1 MNSFLRKFIIGEW
14 NLGIC
19 NQDFMEL
26 FSKIPQGGTLRLH
39 TTWMKHHHYNSFF
52 ADPFIYK
59 ISANQISILAEEFLF
74 TRSKGVISLL
84 DLDRTTGKLLN
95 KKVVLE
101 ETCHLSYP
109 FYDEER
115 KSFIP
120 ESFRNGNW
128 AEYDF
133 DGDKIYDKRI
143 ITSFPIIDAT
153 PVEYDGKWYVFA
165 TKHPHALDELLI
177 YYSDHREGTY
187 IPHPNN
193 PVKRCIKT
201 SRPGG
206 KCFFY
211 NGGLYRIVQDSTLRY
226 GETMHIMK
234 VTDLSPTSFSEE
246 LYCHLEIE
254 KPGKYFLG
262 FHTLNFVND
271 FIVIDG
277 FRESFRPLFV
287 IYIVKIRPILKK
299 IFNLK

>member
-14 NLGIC
+14 NLGIS
-19 NQDFMEL
+19 NHNFLEL
-26 FSKIPQGGTLRLH
+26 FSHVKQGDTLKLNVQ
-39 TTWMKHHHYNSFF
+39 WMRHHHYNSFY
-52 ADPFIYK
+52 ADPFIYRV
-59 ISANQISILAEEFLF
+59 NTDNVQILAEEYFF
-74 TRSKGVISLL
+74 TRSKGVISIL
-84 DLDRTTGKLLN
+84 DIDRETARLN
-95 KKVVLE
+95 SKKVVLE
-101 ETCHLSYP
+101 ESCHLSYP
-109 FYDEER
+109 FYDDAR
-115 KSFIP
+115 KTFIP

-133 DGDKIYDKRI
+133 DGNKISNKRI
-143 ITSFPIIDAT
+143 ITDFPLIDAT
-153 PVEYDGKWYVFA
+153 PIEHNGKWYLFA
-165 TKHPHALDELLI
+165 TNQPNALDELLI

-254 KPGKYFLG
+254 NPGKYFLG

>member
-1 MNSFLRKFIIGEW
+1 MISFLRKFIIGEW

-26 FSKIPQGGTLRLH
+26 FSKVKAGGTITLDVK
-39 TTWMKHHHYNSFF
+39 WMHHHHYNSFY

-59 ISANQISILAEEFLF
+59 VSENIVQILAEEFFF
-74 TRSKGVISLL
+74 TRSKGVLSLL
-84 DLDRTTGKLLN
+84 DIDRMTAKLIN

-109 FYDEER
+109 FYDENR
-115 KSFIP
+115 KTFIP
-120 ESFRNGNW
+120 ESYRNGNW

-133 DGDKIYDKRI
+133 DGDNVSNKRI
-143 ITSFPIIDAT
+143 ITDFPIIDAT
-153 PVEYDGKWYVFA
+153 PVEYNGKWYVFA
-165 TKHPHALDELLI
+165 TNQPHALDELLI
-177 YYSDHREGTY
+177 YYSDHREGPY
-187 IPHPNN
+187 LPHTCN
-193 PVKRCIKT
+193 PVKKCIKT

-211 NGGLYRIVQDSTLRY
+211 NGSLFRVVQDSTSRY

-234 VTDLSPTSFSEE
+234 VTELTPTSFSEE
-246 LYCHLEIE
+246 LYCHLEI
-254 KPGKYFLG
+254 KNPGKYPLG
-262 FHTLNFVND
+262 FHTLNFKDD

-277 FRESFRPLFV
+277 FRESFRPVFV
-287 IYIVKIRPILKK
+287 VYIVKIRPILKK